1 MISTVLG
8 NVLYNQ
14 TSVNG
19 RTGHFDAKRRPWEKS
34 L

>member
-1 MISTVLG
+1 MISTVSG

-14 TSVNG
+14 NRVNG
-19 RTGHFDAKRRPWEKS
+19 RTGHFDAERQPWEKS